1 MYNCHV
7 EYVEHVL
14 VTVVYQTSYR
24 GDIEVYLE
32 SPWGTLTKLL
42 RFEQFGISIFISLI
56 CERVA
61 ILTLYFGKLRMCIRC
76 LHGSFYEA
84 VSVFPCYI

>member
-42 RFEQFGISIFISLI
+42 RFEQFGISILFL
-56 CERVA
+56 
-61 ILTLYFGKLRMCIRC
+61 
-76 LHGSFYEA
+76 
-84 VSVFPCYI
+84 